1 MLFVLNMN
9 QLIII
14 YIILN
19 YQINERAM
27 HVISCYQN
35 INWVVFEFVSFDPFI
50 HYKKNHFPYLI
61 FSIQNSWGKVYRQK
75 SLDGNFRLLIK
86 IFGD

>member
-9 QLIII
+9 ELIII

-19 YQINERAM
+19 YQINERVM
-27 HVISCYQN
+27 HVILCYRN
-35 INWVVFEFVSFDPFI
+35 TDWVVFEFVRFDPFI
-50 HYKKNHFPYLI
+50 HYKKNHFPRLI
-61 FSIQNSWGKVYRQK
+61 FSIQNSWGKVYLQK
-75 SLDGNFRLLIK
+75 SLDGNFLLLIK